1 MRRDDGAFDAV
12 PAVAPTVTSDADAAS
27 GSSPRARIARRRS
40 RRWVWRWA
48 ARFQLAAVVLLLAR
62 AVAIEAYKIPST
74 SMQGTLLAGDF
85 LLVNKLAFGASVPFT
100 SWRTPALS
108 SPRPGEVVVFAWPP
122 APGVSFVKRVA
133 GVAGDTLAMVRSVLI
148 RNGQPVHESYLRSAI
163 REHDGREPVALPW
176 SGADVFA
183 WQRSHLTVAQRFY
196 FPSRDDWGPLVVPP
210 GHLFVLGDNRDNSL
224 DSRYWGFVP
233 DSLLR
238 GTPLAVYYSYRPD
251 SAATAPWVTRIR
263 WSRIG
268 RRVE

>member
-1 MRRDDGAFDAV
+1 M
-12 PAVAPTVTSDADAAS
+12 
-27 GSSPRARIARRRS
+27 
-40 RRWVWRWA
+40 
-48 ARFQLAAVVLLLAR
+48 LLLAR
-62 AVAIEAYKIPST
+62 AVALEAYKIPST

-85 LLVNKLAFGASVPFT
+85 LLVNKLAFGAPVPFT
-100 SWRTPALS
+100 SWRTPAFTV
-108 SPRPGEVVVFAWPP
+108 PRVGEVVVFAWPP
-122 APGVSFVKRVA
+122 EPGISFVKRVA

-148 RNGQPVHESYLRSAI
+148 RNGRQVSEPYLRAMG
-163 REHDGREPVALPW
+163 DGGPREPVALPW
-176 SGADVFA
+176 SGADVFG
-183 WQRSHLTVAQRFY
+183 WQRSYLTVSQRFY

-251 SAATAPWVTRIR
+251 SAATMPWVTRVR

>member
-1 MRRDDGAFDAV
+1 MLGDVRE
-12 PAVAPTVTSDADAAS
+12 PADPPEVLPVASTAQATAGAAS
-27 GSSPRARIARRRS
+27 RARPTRRRR

-48 ARFQLAAVVLLLAR
+48 ARFQLAAVALLLAR

-85 LLVNKLAFGASVPFT
+85 LLVNKLAFGAAVPFT

-108 SPRPGEVVVFAWPP
+108 APRVGDVVVFAWPP
-122 APGVSFVKRVA
+122 APGISFVKRVA

-148 RNGQPVHESYLRSAI
+148 RNGQPVAEPYLHSSVRDS
-163 REHDGREPVALPW
+163 GTREPVALPW
-176 SGADVFA
+176 SGADVFG
-183 WQRSHLTVAQRFY
+183 WQRSHLTVSQRFY
-196 FPSRDDWGPLVVPP
+196 FPSRDDWGPLVVPR

-251 SAATAPWVTRIR
+251 SAAAAPWVTRIR